1 MTPIRTSRGV
11 RAVAGGGLVAL
22 AVLLAAGCG
31 GSSSSPSS
39 SGTPS
44 SSTSSSGGA
53 LEKTSLTVGALA
65 IADDA
70 PLYLA
75 IKEGYFKQEGLTVT
89 AVPVAQSTEAVP
101 DMLRGTV
108 DIIAGANYVSF
119 FQAES
124 KGVVSFKVLVDA
136 THCLA
141 NTFEV
146 MTLPGSGVTGPAQ
159 LAGKTVA
166 VNLTNNV
173 QTLTLDTVLKA
184 DKVSASSVHYVVVP
198 FPDMLAALKA
208 HRVDAVSVI
217 EPYITAGKDTLG
229 AVPVVSQCSGP
240 TAGFPL
246 SGYFATLA
254 WTQKYPNTAHAFQR
268 AMAKA
273 QALADSDPAAVREI
287 LPTYT
292 KITPKA
298 AAALSL
304 NTYPAT
310 VTAAQLQPVETLMLS
325 SGMLKSPLQVSS
337 LIMP

>member
-1 MTPIRTSRGV
+1 MTPNRTTRGV
-11 RAVAGGGLVAL
+11 KAVAGGGLVAL
-22 AVLLAAGCG
+22 AALLAAGCG
-31 GSSSSPSS
+31 GSSSPSS
-39 SGTPS
+39 TSS

-53 LEKTSLTVGALA
+53 LEKTNLTVGALA

-75 IKEGYFKQEGLTVT
+75 IKDGYFKQEGLTVT
-89 AVPVAQSTEAVP
+89 AVPVAQSTEAIP

-108 DIIAGANYVSF
+108 DVIAGANYVSF

-124 KGVVSFKVLVDA
+124 KGLVSFKVLVDA
-136 THCLA
+136 THCLG

-146 MTLPGSGVTGPAQ
+146 MTLPGSGITGPGQ

-184 DKVSASSVHYVVVP
+184 DKINPSSVHYVVVP

-229 AVPVVSQCSGP
+229 ALPVASQCSGP

-254 WTQKYPNTAHAFQR
+254 WTQRYPNTARAFQR
-268 AMAKA
+268 AMEKA
-273 QALADSDPAAVREI
+273 QALADSDPAAVRDI

-304 NTYPAT
+304 NTYPSTLA
-310 VTAAQLQPVETLMLS
+310 VAQLQPVETLMLS
-325 SGMLKSPLQVSS
+325 AGMLKSPLQVSS

>member
-1 MTPIRTSRGV
+1 MSS
-11 RAVAGGGLVAL
+11 AG
-22 AVLLAAGCG
+22 
-31 GSSSSPSS
+31 
-39 SGTPS
+39 T
-44 SSTSSSGGA
+44 

-65 IADDA
+65 VADDA

-75 IKEGYFKQEGLTVT
+75 IKEGYFRQEGLTVT
-89 AVPVAQSTEAVP
+89 AVPVAQSTEAIP
-101 DMLRGTV
+101 DMLRGSV
-108 DIIAGANYVSF
+108 DVVTGNYVSF
-119 FQAES
+119 FEAEA

-136 THCLA
+136 THCVP
-141 NTFEV
+141 NTFGV
-146 MTLPGSGVTGPAQ
+146 MTLPSSGIRHPAQ

-166 VNLTNNV
+166 VNLTGNV

-184 DKVSASSVHYVVVP
+184 DRINPSAVRYVVVP

-217 EPYITAGKDTLG
+217 EPYITAGKATLG
-229 AVPVVSQCSGP
+229 TVGVVSQCAGP

-246 SGYFATLA
+246 SGYFATTS
-254 WTQKYPNTAHAFQR
+254 WTQRYARTARAFQA

-273 QALADSDPAAVREI
+273 QALADSDPAAVRAI

-298 AAALSL
+298 AAVLRL
-304 NTYPAT
+304 NTYPPAL
-310 VTAAQLQPVETLMLS
+310 TAAQLQPVADLMFS
-325 SGMLKSPLQVSS
+325 AGMLKSPLPASS